1 MTRDPD
7 RERQQLD
14 ASAGDRLAL
23 VAGSFRRLTG
33 GDLVDP
39 ATQLAAGLWAAPR
52 VILAH
57 GIEADPIFFYG
68 NRMALE
74 LFELNASAL
83 TAMPSRLSAEAPV
96 REERARLL
104 ERVSADGYIAD
115 YSGVRI
121 SATGRRFRIAQAV
134 VWNLVDEVGQVH
146 GQAATFDRWERL
158 DCHGMAA
165 CQAALPPCQNGSG
178 EKTFHADV

>member
-1 MTRDPD
+1 MPTPIPRAASV
-7 RERQQLD
+7 ERAIEVGTDDLGDQQLAN
-14 ASAGDRLAL
+14 ASAGMRLAL
-23 VAGSFRRLTG
+23 IAESFRRLTG

-39 ATQLAAGLWAAPR
+39 VADLAAGLWTAPR

-57 GIEADPIFFYG
+57 GTQADPIFFYG

-74 LFELNASAL
+74 LFELSARAL
-83 TAMPSRLSAEAPV
+83 TGMPSRLSAEAPV

-134 VWNLVDEVGQVH
+134 VWNLIDGAGTVH
-146 GQAATFDRWERL
+146 GQAASFDRWERL
-158 DCHGMAA
+158 D
-165 CQAALPPCQNGSG
+165 
-178 EKTFHADV
+178 